1 MESIVLPCLTLLRK
15 LVYADPVVRLSL
27 AQQSSLLLLLF
38 RGKVSVLT
46 LIHAWKE
53 NAWNVVRC
61 LTKYLLKNLGLLQS
75 LLYLKDEP
83 LCASVTHVVVSVEDV
98 GKMTVEISRF

>member
-38 RGKVSVLT
+38 RGKDSFFY
-46 LIHAWKE
+46 LI
-53 NAWNVVRC
+53 
-61 LTKYLLKNLGLLQS
+61 TF
-75 LLYLKDEP
+75 
-83 LCASVTHVVVSVEDV
+83 V
-98 GKMTVEISRF
+98 GKKKCEIWLAVQAKAFLELWITSGSLIART